1 MTTLVDVSQ
10 DAGNSSR
17 AAEALAL
24 ETSSVATTEKPD
36 EQKPDLTT
44 TEDRRFVGKSRE
56 DILDMY
62 RNLESHQGRLA
73 NELGQ
78 QRHQLNELLLAKRA
92 SDLQTNGQPATLT
105 AADLLER
112 PTEAL
117 DKVVSERLR
126 STLQPLEEQIRQL
139 GAQVAAGQVV
149 EKHGTDWEK
158 TVRSSDFQSWAAKTP
173 LRLNLVNRARQGDW
187 ESVDALLA
195 EYKDQQ
201 TSAAP
206 NKTNEAAL
214 RAASKVGLESTQAAS
229 DVTGASSGKKIRR
242 QDLWALRVNDP
253 ERYDSM
259 QPEILRAYAE
269 NRVVG

>member
-17 AAEALAL
+17 AAEALAI
-24 ETSSVATTEKPD
+24 EASSVETTTEKPVI
-36 EQKPDLTT
+36 QKQDAT
-44 TEDRRFVGKSRE
+44 TEDRRFAGKSRE

-78 QRHQLNELLLAKRA
+78 QRQTLNELLLAKRA

-117 DKVVSERLR
+117 DKVVNDRLR

-139 GAQVAAGQVV
+139 NAQVAAGQVV
-149 EKHGTDWEK
+149 EKHGSDWEK
-158 TVRSSDFQSWAAKTP
+158 TVRSQDFQTWAAKTQ
-173 LRLNLVNRARQGDW
+173 LRMNLVNQARQGRWDAA
-187 ESVDALLA
+187 DALLT
-195 EYKDQQ
+195 EYKDQVK
-201 TSAAP
+201 TEAP
-206 NKTNEAAL
+206 NTAQEAAL
-214 RAASKVGLESTQAAS
+214 RAAAKVGLEGTQAAQ
-229 DVTGASSGKKIRR
+229 DVSGTSGKKINR

-259 QPEILRAYAE
+259 QPEIMKAYRE
-269 NRVVG
+269 GRVVG